1 MKEFQMI
8 NILKII
14 FSNAR
19 KIAWIGF
26 FTALISSIIV
36 LFIVEPKYE
45 SHAKILPSS
54 GSQSSASGLAGIAAG
69 FGVALPIDGDQTIF
83 SSDLYASIILSN
95 KFLENILSNSFF
107 DHKTK
112 SQKNLKEIIIPNKN
126 DISDFEHTKLAVE
139 KLQKTVIKV
148 FKDPKTG
155 IVTIIT
161 TTTNREFSR
170 ELCEVIVKDLNEFQ
184 QNFNIEKAKRKKI
197 FIEKRIEEV
206 ETELSK
212 IETELSNFYLSNIN
226 YSSSPNLVIE
236 LNRIQTKYDVSKGVF
251 ITLNQEY
258 ETAKIEEVKE
268 SEFLKIIDEP
278 SLALRKSSPQRKKV
292 VFMWTLLSIVV
303 SSVIILFRRSAD
315 FMNYSDISN
324 IRELKNILKNQ
335 FKL

>member
-19 KIAWIGF
+19 KIAWIVF
-26 FTALISSIIV
+26 FTALGSSIIV
-36 LFIVEPKYE
+36 LFIIEPKYE

-170 ELCEVIVKDLNEFQ
+170 ELCEVIVKDLN
-184 QNFNIEKAKRKKI
+184 
-197 FIEKRIEEV
+197 FIC
-206 ETELSK
+206 
-212 IETELSNFYLSNIN
+212 FF
-226 YSSSPNLVIE
+226 PN
-236 LNRIQTKYDVSKGVF
+236 
-251 ITLNQEY
+251 
-258 ETAKIEEVKE
+258 
-268 SEFLKIIDEP
+268 
-278 SLALRKSSPQRKKV
+278 
-292 VFMWTLLSIVV
+292 
-303 SSVIILFRRSAD
+303 
-315 FMNYSDISN
+315 
-324 IRELKNILKNQ
+324 
-335 FKL
+335 